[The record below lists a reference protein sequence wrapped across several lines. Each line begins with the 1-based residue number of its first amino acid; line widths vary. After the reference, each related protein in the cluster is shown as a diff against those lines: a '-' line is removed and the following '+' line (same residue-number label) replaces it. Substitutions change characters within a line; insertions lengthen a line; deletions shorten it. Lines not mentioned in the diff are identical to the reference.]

1 MDFDWYEVM
10 DQKWFELK
18 IKGQQNNVQ
27 PEQIT
32 LDETI
37 LFCFGRFSN
46 WLDLC
51 FKCLMVICQ
60 LISNYNTKNH
70 QKRTPK

>member
-37 LFCFGRFSN
+37 FFVLVGSAFGWIFASN
-46 WLDLC
+46 
-51 FKCLMVICQ
+51 V
-60 LISNYNTKNH
+60 
-70 QKRTPK
+70 